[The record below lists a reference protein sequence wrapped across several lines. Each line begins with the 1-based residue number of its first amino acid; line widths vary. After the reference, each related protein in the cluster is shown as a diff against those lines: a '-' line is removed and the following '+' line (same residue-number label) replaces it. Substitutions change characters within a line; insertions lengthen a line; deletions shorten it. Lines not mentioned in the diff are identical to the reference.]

1 MMDEEK
7 LKKAIKAS
15 AAPKDFSGTPARWVY
30 LPHTATVTCR
40 AQTVSSNGWKNAG
53 STQAGKTA

>member
-7 LKKAIKAS
+7 VKKAIKAS
-15 AAPKDFSGTPARWVY
+15 AAPKDFSGMPARWAY

-40 AQTVSSNGWKNAG
+40 AQTVSSNG
-53 STQAGKTA
+53 